1 MIPHLKVQRADA
13 ETARARLER
22 KGLLH
27 PDFRAQH
34 DGDFVL
40 WPLAGAVEGEIVQR
54 EGLPARA
61 VGRDYRDALPPELR
75 ALAPRAFDMLGHVGI
90 LRLSDEAEPHA
101 AAIAQALLESH
112 TNLRTVAVDSGVQ
125 GQWRVRYLVVVAG
138 EDNLVVQHRENNLR
152 FEVDL
157 QQVFFSPRLAGERAR
172 IAALVRP
179 GERLL
184 DAFAGVGPF
193 AITAA
198 RAGAQ
203 AVAIDGNPAAEKWAL
218 RNCEFNNLSSES
230 FEFHT
235 GLAEELVPRLGSF
248 DRVVANHPTGSLAF
262 IATGLAALTPGGV
275 LHLYLLADRKAPELP
290 TGVAEAL
297 GDFASVSGSRMV
309 HPYSPGR
316 ELRVLDLLR
325 KSS

>member
-1 MIPHLKVQRADA
+1 VKHLKVRRTDA

-22 KGLLH
+22 ERLLH

-34 DGDFVL
+34 DGEFVL
-40 WPLAGAVEGEIVQR
+40 WPLAGATEGEIVQR

-61 VGRDYRDALPPELR
+61 VGRDYRDALSPELR

-112 TNLRTVAVDSGVQ
+112 VNLRTVAVDSGVQ
-125 GQWRVRYLVVVAG
+125 GQWRVRSLVVVAG
-138 EDNLVVQHRENNLR
+138 EESLVVQHRENGLR

-157 QQVFFSPRLAGERAR
+157 QQVFFSPRLAAERAR

-193 AITAA
+193 AISAA

-203 AVAIDGNPAAEKWAL
+203 AVAVDGNPAAERWVR
-218 RNCEFNNLSSES
+218 RNCEFNSISSGS

-235 GLAEELVPRLGSF
+235 GLAEELVPGLGSF
-248 DRVVANHPTGSLAF
+248 DRVIVNHPTGSLDFA
-262 IATGLAALTPGGV
+262 AVGLAALASGGV

-290 TGVAEAL
+290 PGVAEVM
-297 GDFASVSGSRMV
+297 GDFASIRGSRMV

-316 ELRVLDLLR
+316 ELRVLDIR
-325 KSS
+325 REDS

>member
-1 MIPHLKVQRADA
+1 MKHLKVRRTDA

-22 KGLLH
+22 EGLLH

-34 DGDFVL
+34 DGEFVL
-40 WPLAGAVEGEIVQR
+40 WPLASATEGEIVQR
-54 EGLPARA
+54 EGLPARS
-61 VGRDYRDALPPELR
+61 VGRDYRDALSPELR

-90 LRLSDEAEPHA
+90 LRLSDEAESHA

-112 TNLRTVAVDSGVQ
+112 ANLRTVAVDSGVQ
-125 GQWRVRYLVVVAG
+125 GQWRVRSLVVVAG
-138 EDNLVVQHRENNLR
+138 EESLVVQHRENGLR

-157 QQVFFSPRLAGERAR
+157 QQVFFSPRLAAERAR
-172 IAALVRP
+172 VAALVRP

-193 AITAA
+193 AISAA

-203 AVAIDGNPAAEKWAL
+203 AVAVDGNPAAEKWAR
-218 RNCEFNNLSSES
+218 RNCELNSISSGS

-235 GLAEELVPRLGSF
+235 GLAEKLVPGLGSF
-248 DRVVANHPTGSLAF
+248 DRVIVNHPTGSLDFA
-262 IATGLAALTPGGV
+262 AVGLAALAPGGV

-290 TGVAEAL
+290 PGVAEVM
-297 GDFASVSGSRMV
+297 GDFASICGSRMV

-316 ELRVLDLLR
+316 ELRVLDIR
-325 KSS
+325 REDS